1 VRLRI
6 ATLNVWA
13 LPWGLA
19 PYVEQRIRAI
29 GERLGR
35 LEADVVAFQEVWTR
49 AALDLLV
56 AAGRRS
62 GLEHVWYHR
71 AGPTGSGLLVLSR
84 LPIAKAR
91 FEVYRVRGRAE
102 RVWHGDHLAGKGFG
116 ELLLETSAG
125 PLAFVDTHLHAQYA
139 PDGADDYRWHRM
151 AQLVQLAAGVAGQ
164 RAPLVAAGDFN
175 LREDQPHHGVLT
187 GLTGLRDAAA
197 SLGRREPT
205 LLTSNPYQRS
215 RREARI
221 DYVFVRD
228 GKRHAL
234 RVQSSTRI
242 FDEPLQIEGRS
253 AAYSDHAGLLVDL
266 ALVARAGGA
275 AAPQAEAVAAARR
288 TLEAGREQ
296 ASRRRRDRRLLAG
309 TGLSGGALALVATR
323 SRALTRRRLLRRLLA
338 AGGALSFTSGLA
350 AAGLAEIAGAEESRT
365 FGAVIRQLDGLDP
378 ASGSGATL
386 GARLGR
392 SSKQGKDRS

>member
-1 VRLRI
+1 MRLRI

-19 PYVEQRIRAI
+19 PHVEQRIRAI
-29 GERLGR
+29 GERLAL

-49 AALDLLV
+49 KALDLLV

-62 GLEHVWYHR
+62 GLAHVWYHR

-91 FEVYRVRGRAE
+91 FEAYRVRGRAE

-116 ELLLETSAG
+116 QLVLETPAG

-139 PDGADDYRWHRM
+139 PDSADDYRWHRM
-151 AQLVQLAAGVAGQ
+151 AQLVQFAAGVAE
-164 RAPLVAAGDFN
+164 RREPLVAAGDFN

-197 SLGRREPT
+197 LLGRREPT
-205 LLTSNPYQRS
+205 LLTSNPFQRW
-215 RREARI
+215 RPEARI

-228 GKRHAL
+228 GERYVL
-234 RVQSSTRI
+234 RVQSSARI
-242 FDEPLQIEGRS
+242 FDQPLHIEGHS
-253 AAYSDHAGLLVDL
+253 AAYSDHAGLLVDIAL
-266 ALVARAGGA
+266 APRDGGA
-275 AAPQAEAVAAARR
+275 PAAQAGAVAAARR
-288 TLEAGREQ
+288 MLDEGREQ

-309 TGLSGGALALVATR
+309 GALSGGALALAASR
-323 SRALTRRRLLRRLLA
+323 SRVLTRRRLLHRLLA
-338 AGGALSFTSGLA
+338 AGGVLSISSGLA
-350 AAGLAEIAGAEESRT
+350 SAGLAEIAAAEEVRA
-365 FGAVIRQLDGLDP
+365 FEAVIRRLETLGP
-378 ASGSGATL
+378 ASG
-386 GARLGR
+386 
-392 SSKQGKDRS
+392 

>member
-29 GERLGR
+29 GERLAS

-49 AALDLLV
+49 TALDLLV

-62 GLEHVWYHR
+62 GLAHVWYHR

-91 FEVYRVRGRAE
+91 FEAYRVRGRAE

-116 ELLLETSAG
+116 QLVLETPAG

-151 AQLVQLAAGVAGQ
+151 AQLVQFAAAVAERRG
-164 RAPLVAAGDFN
+164 PLVAAGDFN

-197 SLGRREPT
+197 ELGRREPT
-205 LLTSNPYQRS
+205 LLTSNPFRRS

-228 GKRHAL
+228 GERYAL

-242 FDEPLQIEGRS
+242 FDEPLRIE
-253 AAYSDHAGLLVDL
+253 AHDATYSDHAGLLVDL
-266 ALVARAGGA
+266 TLVARAGGA
-275 AAPQAEAVAAARR
+275 PAPQAEAVAAARR
-288 TLEAGREQ
+288 MLEEGREQ
-296 ASRRRRDRRLLAG
+296 ASRRRRGRRLLAG
-309 TGLSGGALALVATR
+309 AGLSSGALALAASR
-323 SRALTRRRLLRRLLA
+323 SRPLTRRRLLRRLLA

-350 AAGLAEIAGAEESRT
+350 AAGLAEIAGAEEARA
-365 FGAVIRQLDGLDP
+365 FEAVIRQLDGLDA
-378 ASGSGATL
+378 ASGEQARMTLRPEVSG
-386 GARLGR
+386 
-392 SSKQGKDRS
+392 KQERDRS

>member
-1 VRLRI
+1 MRLRI

-19 PYVEQRIRAI
+19 PYVEPRLRAI

-49 AALDLLV
+49 TALDLLV

-62 GLEHVWYHR
+62 GLAHVWYHR

-116 ELLLETSAG
+116 ELVLETPAG

-139 PDGADDYRWHRM
+139 PDSADDYRWHRM
-151 AQLVQLAAGVAGQ
+151 AQLVQLVAGVAEQ

-187 GLTGLRDAAA
+187 GLAGLRDAAA
-197 SLGRREPT
+197 VLGRREPT
-205 LLTSNPYQRS
+205 LLRSNPYQRS

-228 GKRHAL
+228 GERYAL
-234 RVQSSTRI
+234 RVRSSARI
-242 FDEPLQIEGRS
+242 FDEPLRIEGRS

-266 ALVARAGGA
+266 ALAPLAGS
-275 AAPQAEAVAAARR
+275 APAPRAEAIAAARR
-288 TLEAGREQ
+288 TLEEGREQ
-296 ASRRRRDRRLLAG
+296 ASRRRRERRLLAG
-309 TGLSGGALALVATR
+309 AGLSSGALALAASR
-323 SRALTRRRLLRRLLA
+323 SHALTRRRLLRQLLA

-350 AAGLAEIAGAEESRT
+350 AAGLAEIAGAEEARA
-365 FGAVIRQLDGLDP
+365 FEAVIRQLDGLDP
-378 ASGSGATL
+378 ASGSRATL
-386 GARLGR
+386 GARPERSGEQGR
-392 SSKQGKDRS
+392 DRS